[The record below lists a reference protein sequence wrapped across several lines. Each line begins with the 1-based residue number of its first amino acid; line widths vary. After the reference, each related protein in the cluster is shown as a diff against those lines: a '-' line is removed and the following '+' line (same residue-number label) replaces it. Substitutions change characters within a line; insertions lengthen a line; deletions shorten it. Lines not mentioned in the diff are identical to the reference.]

1 SASFP
6 PCPAY
11 ARDATPGSVAM
22 AAGALAGLV
31 AALETHRGRDRAVSE
46 GCAYGL
52 GPEVRASAAPGAAP
66 PGPGAPSAPCPMCR
80 SPQGEDALLRGLSVL
95 CNAAN
100 QLYYPC
106 EHLAWAADVGIVRG
120 GSQKWWARSTALWGC
135 ALLLGIL
142 RSLRILFQLRRKL
155 SQHKCSTSSPQS
167 QQKLRA
173 QVRAEVLSILM
184 DTADLSNAIHWLP
197 PGFLWAGKFPPWL
210 VGLLGTISSLI
221 GIYQASRGANSEAA

>member
-1 SASFP
+1 
-6 PCPAY
+6 
-11 ARDATPGSVAM
+11 M
-22 AAGALAGLV
+22 AAGALRELV

-46 GCAYGL
+46 GCEPSGT
-52 GPEVRASAAPGAAP
+52 GRRVRGVSPPVPGALLAASP
-66 PGPGAPSAPCPMCR
+66 SLSGFPAGPGAVLRLPAAGGSAD
-80 SPQGEDALLRGLSVL
+80 EDALLRGLSVL
-95 CNAAN
+95 CNVAN

-106 EHLAWAADVGIVRG
+106 EHLAWAADIGIVRA
-120 GSQKWWARSTALWGC
+120 GSQKWWTRSTALWGC

-155 SQHKCSTSSPQS
+155 SQQKCTSSPQS

-173 QVRAEVLSILM
+173 QVKAEVLSILM
-184 DTADLSNAIHWLP
+184 NTADLSNAIHWLP
-197 PGFLWAGKFPPWL
+197 PGFLWAGRFPPWL